1 MYQQWEVSN
10 ICNRRLQPCAAARE
24 MVMSFAF
31 YVFTSRV
38 TTRGT
43 RTECHVHNAPQLSSS
58 SLLLASLHP
67 PLLLSQKERRAEREN
82 THTHR
87 ICYFSFVRTAEVNQ
101 SRRSWPICFV
111 AGRTQKGDV
120 NGHFPLSLTCYFRQA
135 DLLPSFL
142 MDVLASPFLGVTPA
156 VCFLRFPV
164 RRLSAFLQEH
174 YYLHCPIISPTRPK
188 ITPRTT

>member
-1 MYQQWEVSN
+1 MSRAQRPSALFLLPAS
-10 ICNRRLQPCAAARE
+10 RLSP
-24 MVMSFAF
+24 S
-31 YVFTSRV
+31 S
-38 TTRGT
+38 
-43 RTECHVHNAPQLSSS
+43 APLV
-58 SLLLASLHP
+58 P
-67 PLLLSQKERRAEREN
+67 ERKEGGEREH